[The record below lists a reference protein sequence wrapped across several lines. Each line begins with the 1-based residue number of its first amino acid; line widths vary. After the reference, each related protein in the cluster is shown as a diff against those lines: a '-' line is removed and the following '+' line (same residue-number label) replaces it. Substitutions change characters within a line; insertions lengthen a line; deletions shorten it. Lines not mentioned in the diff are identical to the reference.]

1 MFDLFIQGLSI
12 AFTVENFIFMFVG
25 CVLGIVFSAIPAL
38 TFSTALILLIPLTF
52 SLSPVAAISVLLGVF
67 AGGMTGGSISSVL
80 LGIPGTPSA
89 AATVLDGYL
98 LAKKGQAGKA
108 LGMSI
113 YSSVFGGIFSL
124 LVLILVAPQIAS
136 VAIKFGPPE
145 IFALVVFGLSTI
157 VGLSESSVVK
167 GLIAGFFGLLL
178 CTVGLDPVM
187 GLQRYTFGFANLM
200 TGIGLMPVMIGMF
213 ALPEII
219 DNFLIASE
227 NRHKPQEKNKQKV
240 KASFPTFQEMKS
252 TFWLNLKASALGTF
266 VGAIPGTGGPI
277 ACFMAY
283 DMAKRSNPKVGT
295 GEIDGVA
302 APESANNGVTG
313 GALIPLLTLGIPG
326 DSATAIMLG
335 ALLIHGLVPGP
346 LLFRDNG
353 PLVYAIFISI
363 LIINLMVLVI
373 QFFGM
378 KLFVKVLDIPKVNLM
393 AMILVMSVVGSFA
406 INLNYA
412 DIVVMFAAGFLG
424 YLMKR
429 FGFPITPLILGLVL
443 GYTVE
448 DNFRK
453 SLVLS
458 DGSFNIFF
466 TSPVSL
472 VFLILAVLMLIA
484 PTLKPWINAWKTK
497 KTIQSS

>member
-1 MFDLFIQGLSI
+1 MLDLFIEGLSI
-12 AFTVENFIFMFVG
+12 AFTLENFIFMFFG
-25 CVLGIVFSAIPAL
+25 CVLGIVFAAIPAL

-52 SLSPVAAISVLLGVF
+52 GLTPIAAISVLLGVF
-67 AGGMTGGSISSVL
+67 AGGMTGGSISSIL

-89 AATVLDGYL
+89 AATVIDGYL

-108 LGMSI
+108 LGMAI

-124 LVLILVAPQIAS
+124 LVLILVAPQIAK
-136 VAIKFGPPE
+136 VAIKFGPVE
-145 IFALVVFGLSTI
+145 LFALVVFGFSTI
-157 VGLSESSVVK
+157 ISLSETSIVK
-167 GLIAGFFGLLL
+167 GILAGLFGLLL
-178 CTVGLDPVM
+178 CTIGLDPVM

-200 TGIGLMPVMIGMF
+200 TGVGLMPVMIGMF

-219 DNFLIASE
+219 DNFLQASK
-227 NRHKPQEKNKQKV
+227 NRHKPPVKQKQQV
-240 KASFPTFQEMKS
+240 KANFPSLKEMKEA
-252 TFWLNLKASALGTF
+252 FILNLQASAIGTF

-277 ACFMAY
+277 ACFMAL
-283 DMAKRSNPKVGT
+283 DVAKRKNPKVGT
-295 GEIDGVA
+295 GHIDGVI

-335 ALLIHGLVPGP
+335 ALMIHGLVPGP

-353 PLVYAIFISI
+353 ALVYAIFISI
-363 LIINLMVLVI
+363 LIINFMVLAI
-373 QFFGM
+373 QFIGM

-393 AMILVMSVVGSFA
+393 SMILVMAVVGSFA

-412 DIVVMFAAGFLG
+412 DIVVMFFAGLLG
-424 YLMKR
+424 YFMKK
-429 FGFPITPLILGLVL
+429 FGFPIVPLILGLVL
-443 GYTVE
+443 GYSIE

-453 SLVLS
+453 SLVFS
-458 DGSFNIFF
+458 DGSLGIFV

-472 VFLILAVLMLIA
+472 VFLILAVLMLLA
-484 PTLKPWINAWKTK
+484 PTIRSWLNKNKAK
-497 KTIQSS
+497 KAI